1 MCLSYIIVPGPTGA
15 MSPNNKPPPVLRSL
29 STRVDRQTT
38 REWQG
43 GARAEEEAAA
53 ALQRE
58 LHLGSGPGVQ
68 RDVSAERASA
78 AAEASKRSRVRK
90 TVAQR
95 LADGE
100 ELDAFEAC
108 KHKTQ
113 KFMLGV
119 PFTVF
124 MLLLTLWAL
133 FGTDIQAMVAPKSAD
148 GTYEIVSILLFV
160 IFMLELI
167 VNAVTQEKYFGSFF
181 FWLDLVAA
189 VSMLLDV
196 ELVRDELFGDEE
208 QDLTVARAGRAAR
221 AGTRAGRLL
230 KMTRL
235 LRSLSLSAS
244 ACPPACPD
252 LSV

>member
-1 MCLSYIIVPGPTGA
+1 
-15 MSPNNKPPPVLRSL
+15 MSPNNKPPSVHRSL
-29 STRVDRQTT
+29 STRVDREST

-43 GARAEEEAAA
+43 GARAEEEA

-68 RDVSAERASA
+68 RDVAAERASA
-78 AAEASKRSRVRK
+78 AAEASKRSRVSK

-100 ELDAFEAC
+100 ELGAFEAC
-108 KHKTQ
+108 KYKTQ

-167 VNAVTQEKYFGSFF
+167 VNSVTQEKYFGSFF

-196 ELVRDELFGDEE
+196 ELVRDELFGDQE

-244 ACPPACPD
+244 ACPPACLAACPD